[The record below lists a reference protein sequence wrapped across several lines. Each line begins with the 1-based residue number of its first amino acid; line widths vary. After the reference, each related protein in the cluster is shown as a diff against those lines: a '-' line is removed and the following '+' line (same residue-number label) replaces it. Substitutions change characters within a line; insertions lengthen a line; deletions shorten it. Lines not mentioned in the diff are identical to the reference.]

1 VASNTRSKRQKR
13 SDRVRPDA
21 ASGLTSPPRRI
32 SVVGSTGSGK
42 TTFARELARRLGVP
56 HVELDA
62 LAWGPNWKLVPV
74 DVFQE
79 RVARAVEGDAWVIDG
94 NYGGRGARDLVWPR
108 ADTVVW
114 LDPSLGVIFA
124 RLFERAARRI
134 RSGEELWPGTGNRET
149 FRNQFLSRDTLFWWA
164 LKTYRR
170 RRRELPL
177 LLARP
182 EHAHL
187 AVHHL
192 RRSEEAKA
200 WLERQPATAGL

>member
-1 VASNTRSKRQKR
+1 MS
-13 SDRVRPDA
+13 P
-21 ASGLTSPPRRI
+21 PPRRI

-62 LAWGPNWKLVPV
+62 LNWGPNWTMVPGE
-74 DVFQE
+74 VFKA

-94 NYGGRGARDLVWPR
+94 NYAGRGARDLVWPR

-114 LDPSLGVIFA
+114 LDPPLGAIFA
-124 RLFERAARRI
+124 RLFRRAVRRS

-149 FRNQFLSRDTLFWWA
+149 LRNQFLSRDSLFWWA
-164 LKTYRR
+164 LKTSRR

-177 LLARP
+177 ILARP

-187 AVHHL
+187 TVHRF
-192 RRSEEAKA
+192 RRAEEAAA
-200 WLERQPATAGL
+200 WLEHQPATAGL